1 MTKKLTFLGG
11 IFLAVIASFLPFQQA
26 FAIGSMSVTGGSV
39 NNGSNITVSVTGS
52 GSGIWG
58 GAMTLVYDSSALQF
72 VSASNGGAL
81 TQQTAPQKQGS
92 TVIAD
97 WYSTSATNGGTLAV
111 VTFKALRGSGTTAL
125 SLSSSGDYASRLLN
139 SDGNAG
145 AGTSLGGSTITFT
158 TPAPAPSN
166 PTPTTPAPTSPTT
179 STPSSPK
186 TSTPKIST
194 PSSPSTSTPETGT
207 PSTPS
212 AETPTEETAA
222 DDANVIASIKIGFFD
237 KNHKPLKKKKV
248 TLHSDPQTATTDDKG
263 YATFTNVP
271 VGSHKAEYTEGKKTY
286 SQTLMLADGDTRTV
300 VYQFA
305 QFSFPAW
312 GWALAAL
319 VVVAGAVAAFLMM
332 RNRPK
337 TAAQQ
342 ISAYA
347 AMPAPAGSLGSNT
360 PLPPSSS
367 DAGIQSRLDQIRP
380 NDTPQIGTVIEPD
393 GTKRFPEDK

>member
-58 GAMTLVYDSSALQF
+58 GAMTLAYDSSALQF

-81 TQQTAPQKQGS
+81 TQQTAPQQQGS

-111 VTFKALRGSGTTAL
+111 VTFKALRGSGTTSLTL
-125 SLSSSGDYASRLLN
+125 SASGDYASRLLN

-158 TPAPAPSN
+158 TPAP
-166 PTPTTPAPTSPTT
+166 PAPTNPTTTPPPTT
-179 STPSSPK
+179 SNPSSAPK
-186 TSTPKIST
+186 TSTPKTSNPST
-194 PSSPSTSTPETGT
+194 PSTTSPDTST

-212 AETPTEETAA
+212 AETPSEETVA
-222 DDANVIASIKIGFFD
+222 DDSNIIASIKIGFFD

-286 SQTLMLADGDTRTV
+286 SQTLMLADGNTRTV
-300 VYQFA
+300 VYQFT
-305 QFSFPAW
+305 QFSFPVW
-312 GWALAAL
+312 GWILGAL
-319 VVVAGAVAAFLMM
+319 VVVAGAVATFLMM

-342 ISAYA
+342 VSVYA

-393 GTKRFPEDK
+393 GTKRFPEDR